1 MAGPLS
7 RRRFLAGLAGGSALA
22 ALGQGGIAVPAG
34 AQTFNWR
41 KHAGAKLRVLTL
53 KFPLSEIQQARLA
66 EFEQLTGIKVQWEML
81 PEDLWRQKV
90 KVEHLGGATDLDVFL
105 SYYAQEGKQFFTS
118 GWYTDM
124 RPMIR
129 NPELTSPDFAWDDF
143 IPNVRDAAT
152 IEGQVPIIPDRAAAL
167 PILYYRRDLFQQF
180 KLERPKTW
188 QDVKNAAKVIHEGTN
203 KQVFGIV
210 LRGKGAAAT
219 SMFAPVLYDFGGQWF
234 NRTSGD
240 VAFNTPEALAAFEWW
255 GSILREYGPPGS
267 VNNHWAE
274 VTSIF
279 SQGRAAMLFD
289 DITFITIFADPSKS
303 TVAGK
308 VGYALGAHGPAVRR
322 LAGPAALPAERQ
334 RAGDLGARQAEGGL
348 LGPRAVPQRQ
358 DDVEAVHAEGRPGAA
373 PVGVGRSGGGEG
385 ARSRVPGDRPRLGA
399 DQLPRRGPALHHQR
413 LEGPR
418 LHRSGHR
425 DRHPGGQRQGG
436 AEHRVHPVRR
446 PPQGGAREEVV
457 TSRGPASSSARG
469 IGAGVRR

>member
-1 MAGPLS
+1 MAGLLS
-7 RRRFLAGLAGGSALA
+7 RRGFLAGLGGGSALA
-22 ALGQGGIAVPAG
+22 ALGAGGLAAPAS
-34 AQTFNWR
+34 AQAFNWK
-41 KHAGAKLRVLTL
+41 KHAGTKLRVVTL
-53 KFPLSEIQQARLA
+53 KFPLSEIQQVRLA
-66 EFEQLTGIKVQWEML
+66 DFEQLTGIKVQWEML

-105 SYYAQEGKQFFTS
+105 SYYAQEGKQFLTS

-124 RPMIR
+124 RAMIR
-129 NPELTSPDFAWDDF
+129 NPELTSPDFAW
-143 IPNVRDAAT
+143 
-152 IEGQVPIIPDRAAAL
+152 EGQIPIIPDRAAAL

-188 QDVKNAAKVIHEGTN
+188 QDVRNAAKTIYEGTS

-234 NRTSGD
+234 DRASGD
-240 VAFNTPEALAAFEWW
+240 VTFNTPEALAAFEWW

-308 VGYALGAHGPAVRR
+308 VGYALAPTGPRSTAWRNLPPYQPNING
-322 LAGPAALPAERQ
+322 LAISALGKQKEASWALVQ
-334 RAGDLGARQAEGGL
+334 YLSDKTTSKQYMLKGGL
-348 LGPRAVPQRQ
+348 APRQSAWVDPEVVKAL
-358 DDVEAVHAEGRPGAA
+358 DPEFLETGRASAQINYPGVA
-373 PVGVGRSGGGEG
+373 PLSITNVSK
-385 ARSRVPGDRPRLGA
+385 ARDFI
-399 DQLPRRGPALHHQR
+399 
-413 LEGPR
+413 
-418 LHRSGHR
+418 
-425 DRHPGGQRQGG
+425 GQVIVTAIQGG
-436 AEHRVHPVRR
+436 NVKTALSTAFTQCVDLLK
-446 PPQGGAREEVV
+446 EERAKK
-457 TSRGPASSSARG
+457 S
-469 IGAGVRR
+469 